1 MGIPSQFFGGP
12 LDGKLK
18 SVEDPSKRCIIEQV
32 EQAPDGMVILAYYT
46 YIPVYHDNVCGIF
59 YLHDVQ
65 CAPVNAKR
73 Q

>member
-1 MGIPSQFFGGP
+1 MGITSQFFGGP
-12 LDGKLK
+12 LHGQVK
-18 SVEDPSKRCIIEQV
+18 SVKDPSKRCIIEQV
-32 EQAPDGMVILAYYT
+32 EQAPDGMVILAYYL

-65 CAPVNAKR
+65 STPANARR